1 MDLGQG
7 RAERT
12 ATSFALGGGSSLT
25 VRSVNWNDVM
35 LGLWKGTF
43 CCVLVESGPEC
54 VGTLIYI
61 WSSRVHRVRVGRQV
75 GSACPYNNSDNGM
88 A

>member
-1 MDLGQG
+1 MDFGLG

-12 ATSFALGGGSSLT
+12 ATSFALGGGSSLP
-25 VRSVNWNDVM
+25 VRNVNWNDVM
-35 LGLWKGTF
+35 PGLWKGTF
-43 CCVLVESGPEC
+43 CCVLVESRLEC

-61 WSSRVHRVRVGRQV
+61 WSSPVHGGRVGRQV
-75 GSACPYNNSDNGM
+75 GSACPYNNSASGM